1 MLVYKKIFQYFVICL
16 LIISSGNV
24 DNGIASELQFRVL
37 YDEKTVNEP
46 LSIVGLKYV
55 ISVEQYYTDN
65 EYKRII
71 CDVVKDIKRDGNE
84 TIIVDVVF
92 HYKLDKWTSIDEF
105 SEQLGPT
112 TKAPLAAHYRRTDY
126 SDSSALSSLGIYYDK
141 DGNRLDKNIVVEFD
155 HTCNCE
161 KISDNKTNMGDTKE

>member
-24 DNGIASELQFRVL
+24 DNCIASELQFRVL
-37 YDEKTVNEP
+37 YDEKIVNEP
-46 LSIVGLKYV
+46 LSIVVLRYT

-71 CDVVKDIKRDGNE
+71 CYVVKDIKREGGE
-84 TIIVDVVF
+84 TIALNVSF
-92 HYKLDKWTSIDEF
+92 RYKLDKWTRIDEF

-112 TKAPLAAHYRRTDY
+112 ANQAPRAAFYTRIES
-126 SDSSALSSLGIYYDK
+126 SDSSALSSLDIYYDK
-141 DGNRLDKNIVVEFD
+141 DGNKLDKKIVVEFD

-161 KISDNKTNMGDTKE
+161 KISDNKTNMGDN